1 MTASVALPKDTFERA
16 NRLLAIDSLSDMSDE
31 ELAATGADTYQ
42 SETIFCVGFPD
53 GSEAVYSLCSGSEN
67 YWDDLS
73 YYAADG
79 SCSQD
84 FEPEYELE
92 KEICFFVGHERYVIH
107 LELIDSKP

>member
-31 ELAATGADTYQ
+31 ELAATRADTYQ

-53 GSEAVYSLCSGSEN
+53 GSEAEYSLCSGSEN
-67 YWDDLS
+67 YRDDVS
-73 YYAADG
+73 YYTADG

-84 FEPEYELE
+84 FEPECELE